1 MQVRAQVGASRA
13 KLVTSRIDF
22 GLVRLN
28 GTGERPLVIRNA
40 SNTCATPWS
49 VRELTPAV
57 IAQVG
62 GVGDGVGDA
71 GGREGNVV
79 AVLQGGSGLCSH
91 GERASCLRA
100 REGS

>member
-1 MQVRAQVGASRA
+1 MSTTRIRRRPFPVQVRAQVGASRA

-40 SNTCATPWS
+40 SNTCSTPWS

-62 GVGDGVGDA
+62 GVGDA
-71 GGREGNVV
+71 GRGRIR
-79 AVLQGGSGLCSH
+79 VL
-91 GERASCLRA
+91 
-100 REGS
+100 